1 MHKTQDPTLPCLQD
15 THFRIKNTKRLKVN
29 RKVNTMKTG
38 TKRVPVAILV
48 TDKTGTETEEVIRHD
63 RNILKSIRRISPLE
77 RHT

>member
-1 MHKTQDPTLPCLQD
+1 
-15 THFRIKNTKRLKVN
+15 
-29 RKVNTMKTG
+29 MKTG

-48 TDKTGTETEEVIRHD
+48 TDKIGIETEEVIRHD